1 MSTQFYWQQF
11 EIPSQGVTLQNA
23 DALAPDFVPFICSDF
38 ESNAEGEGESIEVS
52 FPIGTF
58 TQARLESFITDAIP
72 ATIRAFN
79 SDYNAS
85 TPISDWVSTGVVT
98 DASITLVE
106 VTLVIGS
113 PLRPVG
119 NGDAP
124 GMVPFRSLTTVNAGK
139 LPITSR

>member
-11 EIPSQGVTLQNA
+11 EIPSQGLTLQNS
-23 DALAPDFVPFICSDF
+23 DALGTNFVPFICGEF
-38 ESNAEGEGESIEVS
+38 ESNAEGEGASIELV

-58 TQARLESFITDAIP
+58 NQTFLENLITNATP
-72 ATIRAFN
+72 ATIRAYSSAFGAAT
-79 SDYNAS
+79 SV
-85 TPISDWVSTGVVT
+85 TDWVSTGVVT
-98 DASITLVE
+98 EASITLVQ
-106 VTLVIGS
+106 VTLTIGS

-124 GMVPFRSLTTVNAGK
+124 GMVPFRSLTTANAGK